1 MRKGK
6 ETRKTKETEVTV
18 SINLDGEGKSEVN
31 TGIGFFDHMLELL
44 AFHGQL
50 DLEISAKGD
59 LNVDTHH
66 TVEDIGITFGKAL
79 LKALGDKKGINR
91 YSYIYLPM
99 DEALSR
105 IVLDISGRPNTVYNV
120 NLTYYK
126 LGDMESQSFKEF
138 FSAFSNESKTTLH
151 IESIYGENDHH
162 IIESVFKG
170 FGRAIKEAVKI
181 TSDKT
186 QSTKGVL

>member
-1 MRKGK
+1 MRKAK
-6 ETRKTKETEVTV
+6 ETRKTNETEITV
-18 SINLDGEGKSEVN
+18 SINLEGKGESDIN

-50 DLEISAKGD
+50 DLNVLAEGD

-66 TVEDIGITFGKAL
+66 TVEDIGLTLGKAFKEA
-79 LKALGDKKGINR
+79 LKDKKGINR

-105 IVLDISGRPNTVYNV
+105 VVLDISGRPY
-120 NLTYYK
+120 LMYK
-126 LGDMESQSFKEF
+126 VDFKYSRVGDMEVQSFKEF
-138 FSAFSNESKTTLH
+138 FNAFVNESKLTLH
-151 IESIYGENDHH
+151 IENIYGENDHH
-162 IIESVFKG
+162 IIESIFKG
-170 FGRAIKEAVKI
+170 FGRSIKNAVEI

>member
-6 ETRKTKETEVTV
+6 ETRKTNETEITV
-18 SINLDGEGKSEVN
+18 SINLEGKGESDIN

-50 DLEISAKGD
+50 DLNVLAEGD

-66 TVEDIGITFGKAL
+66 TVEDIGLTLGKAFKEA
-79 LKALGDKKGINR
+79 LKDKKGINR

-105 IVLDISGRPNTVYNV
+105 VVLDISGRPY
-120 NLTYYK
+120 LMYK
-126 LGDMESQSFKEF
+126 VDFKYSRVGDMEVQSFKEF
-138 FSAFSNESKTTLH
+138 FNAFVNESKLTLH
-151 IESIYGENDHH
+151 IENIYGENDHH
-162 IIESVFKG
+162 IIESIFKG
-170 FGRAIKEAVKI
+170 FGRSIKNAVEI
-181 TSDKT
+181 TSDET